1 MNLKKIL
8 STVAVASMLVACGGG
23 SDSKTADAFKVGVSG
38 PLSGDAAVYG
48 NAVKNA
54 AELAVE
60 EVNAKGGVQIELNV
74 QDDEANP
81 EKSPNAYSTLKD
93 WGMQIGLGTVTSG
106 AGAAVSQSYADDQTF
121 ALTPSSSSPA
131 VIYKDDAYTQSYGT
145 VFQMCF
151 TDPNQGLASADYMKT
166 HKDLGSKIAVIYK
179 DDDPYSRGI
188 YQKFIDQ
195 AKKDGLNVVS
205 EKSFT
210 GNATDFSTQLQ
221 DAQKNGA
228 DLIFLPIYYQPA
240 SLILKKAKDMNYKP
254 TFFGVDGM
262 DGILTL
268 EGFDKSLAEGVYLLT
283 PFSADAKDE
292 KTANFVKKYKEK
304 YGETPN
310 QFAADA
316 YDCIYAIHTALT
328 EGKATTDMSNADLAE
343 LLKKQFTTMKFDGIT
358 GTSVTWNEN
367 GEVSKSP
374 KAVIIKDGVYVGV
387 ED

>member
-283 PFSADAKDE
+283 PFSADA
-292 KTANFVKKYKEK
+292 
-304 YGETPN
+304 
-310 QFAADA
+310 